1 MARARTRTEVK
12 GLRTEAHGRRS
23 VLSPQSSVLKAAAI
37 AAALLAAGCAA
48 APPPGAGPAAE
59 PRGGGHSR
67 GFAEIQR
74 MVFPPLDLR
83 FPRVGREV
91 ERRVLPNGL
100 VLYLYPDRR
109 LPLVEAT
116 AMIRGGTAYE
126 GEGTWTAM
134 LLMGD

>member
-12 GLRTEAHGRRS
+12 GLRTEVHRRRS

-37 AAALLAAGCAA
+37 AAALLAAAFPAA

-59 PRGGGHSR
+59 PRGGVHSR

-116 AMIRGGTAYE
+116 A
-126 GEGTWTAM
+126 
-134 LLMGD
+134 